1 LQNQFTHSM
10 VQENSK
16 ATSAISAT
24 SQHSTSS
31 SEQEKQ
37 SIVDKTKE
45 NQAHIADSHVA
56 TLSDIAA
63 MNEEENSHAR
73 KKLRLSN
80 EQALLLEENFRKH
93 ATLNLVIEL

>member
-16 ATSAISAT
+16 ATSAIS
-24 SQHSTSS
+24 STSS